1 MAIITAS
8 PSSFQKLL
16 DLQRSSEDHLGSIRS
31 ILTDTLIAYQSK
43 SDAQIDVTTK
53 EDSKLDEVNKTL
65 KKIASSL
72 SGYRM
77 PSNYSKISSA
87 ISYSNNLSNT
97 SSATSY
103 SNNLSNINSSALSRP
118 NTPIVTKEDKEE
130 AKKSEQDKLD
140 VLIQIEKNTRHEAVA
155 KSSKEITGDT
165 MGLGGL
171 GGLAA
176 GLAVALG
183 AIVGAFKAQMKAIK
197 YFTQIFIDVEK
208 IGASL
213 RKSIASLAAGLSM
226 SFDLLKS
233 TISEKLSGVVK
244 IFDTVI
250 DAVKSAFAVGANSK
264 IGMFIKSITQ
274 GLSKLFN
281 PFVEAFT
288 VIKDFLSG
296 PTSKIFTQITE
307 TFGAITSK
315 FSMFTGIIAKSAK
328 IFGKLFLPL
337 TIVMTIWDTVKG
349 AIEGFEKEGIVGGI
363 SGAIKGLFNSLIFGP
378 VEMLKDATAWVLDAF
393 GFDKASKFLDSF
405 NVEEMFS
412 SYVDAIFHPIDTFKE
427 MMKSIQDMF
436 VKMKDFTIPEF
447 SFTIPVID
455 KKVSI
460 GPFTPFKSEA
470 GTTPAAKSTD
480 AATSIAPPPAK
491 SAGQTVSS
499 QSSTV
504 SAMKENGATT
514 SNIVSAPT
522 VNNNVKQTSVAKV
535 MSNVRTHESSVDRYF
550 NTRAVY

>member
-43 SDAQIDVTTK
+43 SDKQIDVTTE
-53 EDSKLDEVNKTL
+53 EDSKLNEVNKTL
-65 KKIASSL
+65 KKIAASL
-72 SGYRM
+72 SGYRT
-77 PSNYSKISSA
+77 PSNYSKATSSV
-87 ISYSNNLSNT
+87 SYSS
-97 SSATSY
+97 
-103 SNNLSNINSSALSRP
+103 NLSNINSTALSRP

-140 VLIQIEKNTRHEAVA
+140 VLIQIEKNTRHETVA
-155 KSSKEITGDT
+155 KGGKETEDS

-171 GGLAA
+171 GALAA

-213 RKSIASLAAGLSM
+213 RKSIASLASGLSM

-233 TISEKLSGVVK
+233 TISEKLSGVGK

-250 DAVKSAFAVGANSK
+250 DAVKSAFTIGEDSK
-264 IGMFIKSITQ
+264 IGKFIKSVTQ
-274 GLSKLFN
+274 GLAKLFN
-281 PFVEAFT
+281 PFVDAFT
-288 VIKDFLSG
+288 VVKDFLSG
-296 PTSKIFTQITE
+296 PASKIFGQITE
-307 TFGAITSK
+307 TFSAITSK
-315 FSMFTGIIAKSAK
+315 FSMFTGIISKSAA
-328 IFGKLFLPL
+328 IFGKLFLPF
-337 TIVMTIWDTVKG
+337 TIIMTLWDTVKG

-363 SGAIKGLFNSLIFGP
+363 SGAIKGFFNSLVFGP
-378 VEMLKDATAWVLDAF
+378 LEMLKEATAWVLDAF
-393 GFDKASKFLDSF
+393 GFDKASKFLESF
-405 NVEEMFS
+405 NIEKMFS
-412 SYVDAIFHPIDTFKE
+412 DYVDAIFHPIDTFKD

-436 VKMKDFTIPEF
+436 TKMKDFTIPEF

-470 GTTPAAKSTD
+470 GGTPAKATD
-480 AATSIAPPPAK
+480 AATSIVPAPAK
-491 SAGQTVSS
+491 SAGQNVNT

-504 SAMKENGATT
+504 SAMKEQSGST

-522 VNNNVKQTSVAKV
+522 VNNNVKQTALSKV
-535 MSNVRTHESSVDRYF
+535 ISNVRTHESSVERYF
-550 NTRAVY
+550 GARAVY

>member
-31 ILTDTLIAYQSK
+31 ILTDTLIAYESK
-43 SDAQIDVTTK
+43 SDKQIGVTTE

-72 SGYRM
+72 SGYRVS
-77 PSNYSKISSA
+77 SNYSNTTSSA
-87 ISYSNNLSNT
+87 SYSNS
-97 SSATSY
+97 
-103 SNNLSNINSSALSRP
+103 LSNINSTALSRP
-118 NTPIVTKEDKEE
+118 SAQTVTKEDKAE
-130 AKKSEQDKLD
+130 AKKSEDDKLD
-140 VLIQIEKNTRHEAVA
+140 LLRQIEKNTRHETVA
-155 KSSKEITGDT
+155 KGGKESADDSSGF
-165 MGLGGL
+165 GGL
-171 GGLAA
+171 GAIATGLAI
-176 GLAVALG
+176 ALG
-183 AIVGAFKAQMKAIK
+183 AIVGAFKAQMKAIR
-197 YFTQIFIDVEK
+197 YFTEIFIDVEK

-233 TISEKLSGVVK
+233 AISEKLSSVGK

-250 DAVKSAFAVGANSK
+250 DAVKSAFTIGKDSK
-264 IGMFIKSITQ
+264 VVKFIKTVTE

-288 VIKDFLSG
+288 LIKDFFSG
-296 PTSKIFTQITE
+296 SASKIFKQITE
-307 TFGAITSK
+307 IFGTITSK
-315 FSMFTGIIAKSAK
+315 FSMFTGLIRTFAK
-328 IFGKLFLPL
+328 IFEKLFLPL
-337 TIVMTIWDTVKG
+337 TIIMTIWDTVQG
-349 AIEGFEKEGIVGGI
+349 AIKGFEEEGIVGGI
-363 SGAIKGLFNSLIFGP
+363 AGAIKGFFNSLIFGP
-378 VEMLKDATAWVLDAF
+378 LEMLKEATAWVLDAF
-393 GFDKASKFLDSF
+393 GFDKASKFLESF
-405 NVEEMFS
+405 NIEEMFS

-460 GPFTPFKSEA
+460 GPFTPFKSDTEVA
-470 GTTPAAKSTD
+470 TGNVTNASTSIVPATTPN
-480 AATSIAPPPAK
+480 
-491 SAGQTVSS
+491 AGQTLNNNSNAVSVMKE
-499 QSSTV
+499 QSS
-504 SAMKENGATT
+504 ST

-522 VNNNVKQTSVAKV
+522 VNNNVKQTAISKV
-535 MSNVRTHESSVDRYF
+535 TSNVRTHESSVDRYF
-550 NTRAVY
+550 SGAAVY